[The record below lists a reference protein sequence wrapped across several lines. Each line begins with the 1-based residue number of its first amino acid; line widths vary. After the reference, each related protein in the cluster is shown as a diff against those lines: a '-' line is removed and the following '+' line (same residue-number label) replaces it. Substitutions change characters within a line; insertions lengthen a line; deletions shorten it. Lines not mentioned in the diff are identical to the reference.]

1 MRSSLV
7 NRFNFLERKQKLRGA
22 KCVLLITL
30 LKFLA
35 DSFFSSFTLVKKIIS
50 GRSLPNDL
58 LFRISGGKI
67 QQPDYATTLHEKKRK
82 KKKTFEES
90 GSYFL
95 FNDVHQQALA

>member
-1 MRSSLV
+1 MRIINNFAEIS
-7 NRFNFLERKQKLRGA
+7 NRH
-22 KCVLLITL
+22 
-30 LKFLA
+30 
-35 DSFFSSFTLVKKIIS
+35 SSFTLVKKIIS

-67 QQPDYATTLHEKKRK
+67 QQPDYATTLHEKKEK